1 VRKVHIVVMAG
12 GSGTR
17 FWPVSR
23 REHPKQLLR
32 LGGGDTLLAQTFAR
46 VTALAPPAQW
56 WMVVGAHHADACA
69 DAVPNLPREH
79 VLVEPEA
86 KNTAAAIAL
95 AAMAVR
101 RSDPNAVMVVLPA
114 DHFVRDSDSLV
125 AALEKATEIAERD
138 VIVTLGI
145 EPTYPETGY
154 GYIKRGSEDPS
165 VKGAYAVQA
174 FVEKPNAERAVQLL
188 LGKDHYWNAGMFVM
202 RPVVVEDEIK
212 RSLPDLDTAMRRI
225 EDAVPHGNIGSLRGR
240 AGDFSDA
247 TAIVK
252 EAYRSLKSVSI
263 DHGVMEKARAIAVV
277 PVSCGWSDIG
287 SWNATGSIIDG
298 DANGN
303 VVQGEV
309 ILSDAKDNVVYAEKG
324 HVVGVVGVSGLVVVH
339 TKDATLVVP
348 VDRAQDVRTIVDGLK
363 DRGLEHYL

>member
-1 VRKVHIVVMAG
+1 MAG

-46 VTALAPPAQW
+46 VTHIAPPSQW

-69 DAVPNLPREH
+69 DAVPSLPRDH

-101 RSDPNAVMVVLPA
+101 RADPNAVMVVLPA
-114 DHFVRDSDSLV
+114 DHFVRDSDALV
-125 AALEKATEIAERD
+125 AALENALTIAERE

-154 GYIKRGSEDPS
+154 GYIKRGAQDPTVS
-165 VKGAYAVQA
+165 TAFAVQA
-174 FVEKPNAERAVQLL
+174 FVEKPTLDKAIQLIQ
-188 LGKDHYWNAGMFVM
+188 GRDHYWNAGMFVM
-202 RPVVVEDEIK
+202 RPSVVEDEIK
-212 RSLPDLDTAMRRI
+212 RSLPDLDASMRRI
-225 EDAVPHGNIGSLRGR
+225 EDAVPHGNVGALRGHT
-240 AGDFSDA
+240 GDFRDA
-247 TAIVK
+247 NAIVK
-252 EAYRSLKSVSI
+252 DVYRSLKSVSI
-263 DHGVMEKARAIAVV
+263 DHGVMERARAIAVV

-287 SWNATGSIIDG
+287 SWNATGSIISADN
-298 DANGN
+298 AGN
-303 VVQGEV
+303 VVQGEA
-309 ILSDAKDNVVYAEKG
+309 ILSDAKDCVVYAEKG

-348 VDRAQDVRTIVDGLK
+348 ADRAQDVRTIVDGLK
-363 DRGLEHYL
+363 ERGLEHYL